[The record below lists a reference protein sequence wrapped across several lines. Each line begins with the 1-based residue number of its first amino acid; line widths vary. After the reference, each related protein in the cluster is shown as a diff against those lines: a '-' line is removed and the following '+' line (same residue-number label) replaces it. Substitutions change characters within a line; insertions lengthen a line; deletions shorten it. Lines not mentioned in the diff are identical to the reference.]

1 MYLTWAEKN
10 PRILLRSL
18 SLALHEATASDDVV
32 EKRSMT
38 QSYTAGLNLSF
49 GLRT

>member
-1 MYLTWAEKN
+1 MCLTWAEKIS
-10 PRILLRSL
+10 PISLRSL
-18 SLALHEATASDDVV
+18 YLALHEATASDDVV

-38 QSYTAGLNLSF
+38 QPYTAGLNLSF